1 VDGTAVAATA
11 DRRTGAAPPGR
22 PRRRPPRQALIWIAP
37 ALASIGL
44 VYGYSIYRL
53 VMEATHREGEGVGL
67 GNLRIAIDD
76 PFFRTALG
84 NNLRLLLTL
93 PVIIAVA
100 LVIAILLHE
109 GMRGW
114 RFHRVAIFI
123 PYMLPVTV
131 VGVLFGELLTLHGAV
146 NSTLATL
153 HLGYFSEDWL
163 GDPDWA
169 LRSLA
174 GVIIWRELGF
184 GVILFLARLLS
195 LPQNVF
201 DAARVDGAG
210 WFRTQWHVT
219 LPMMRSIIGFYLVIE
234 AITLMSWVFSYVF
247 VMTGGGP
254 GQATQVTETYIY
266 QNAFTSDIPW
276 LAAAAATLLLI
287 GVTAIAVL
295 FLVLRWGY
303 GRWRAA

>member
-1 VDGTAVAATA
+1 M
-11 DRRTGAAPPGR
+11 RRDR
-22 PRRRPPRQALIWIAP
+22 PRRRRNLQPALWAAP
-37 ALASIGL
+37 AIVSMLF
-44 VYGYSIYRL
+44 VYGYGIYRL
-53 VMEATHREGEGVGL
+53 LEEATHREGRSVGL
-67 GNLRIAIDD
+67 ENLRIAVDD
-76 PFFRTALG
+76 PFFRTAVG

-93 PVIIAVA
+93 PVIIGIA
-100 LVIAILLHE
+100 LVIAILLFE
-109 GMRGW
+109 GLRGW
-114 RFHRVAIFI
+114 RFHRVAVFI

-131 VGVLFGELLTLHGAV
+131 VGVLFGQLLTLHGALNTSLDAV
-146 NSTLATL
+146 G
-153 HLGYFSEDWL
+153 LGRLSQDWL
-163 GDPDWA
+163 GNPDWA

-210 WFRTQWHVT
+210 WFRMHRSVT
-219 LPMMRSIIGFYLVIE
+219 LPMMRSIIGFYFVVE

-266 QNAFTSDIPW
+266 QNAFASDLPW
-276 LAAAAATLLLI
+276 LAAAAATVLLI
-287 GVTAIAVL
+287 AVTAIAGVL
-295 FLVLRWGY
+295 LLGRFGY
-303 GRWRAA
+303 RRWRAA

>member
-1 VDGTAVAATA
+1 VDGTAVTSPGGRRPGAV
-11 DRRTGAAPPGR
+11 DRGR
-22 PRRRPPRQALIWIAP
+22 PRRPPWQALVWIAP
-37 ALASIGL
+37 ALIAIGF

-53 VMEATHREGEGVGL
+53 LIEATHRDGRPVGL
-67 GNLRIAIDD
+67 GNLRIALDD

-93 PVIIAVA
+93 PVIITIA
-100 LVIAILLHE
+100 LVVAVLLHE

-131 VGVLFGELLTLHGAV
+131 VGVLFGELLTLHGAL
-146 NSTLATL
+146 NSTLQTL
-153 HLGYFSEDWL
+153 HLGYFTEDWL

-174 GVIIWRELGF
+174 GVIVWRELGF

-219 LPMMRSIIGFYLVIE
+219 LPLMRSIIGFYFVIE

-287 GVTAIAVL
+287 GVTVVAVAFLIA
-295 FLVLRWGY
+295 RWAY
-303 GRWRAA
+303 GWRRPA

>member
-1 VDGTAVAATA
+1 V
-11 DRRTGAAPPGR
+11 
-22 PRRRPPRQALIWIAP
+22 WIAP
-37 ALASIGL
+37 ALVAIGF

-53 VMEATHREGEGVGL
+53 VVEATHRDGRSVGL
-67 GNLRIAIDD
+67 DNLRIALDD

-93 PVIIAVA
+93 PVIIAIA
-100 LVIAILLHE
+100 LTIAILLHE

-114 RFHRVAIFI
+114 RVHRVAIFI

-146 NSTLATL
+146 NSTLQSL
-153 HLGYFSEDWL
+153 HLGAISQDWL
-163 GDPDWA
+163 GNPDWA

-174 GVIIWRELGF
+174 GVIVWRELGF

-219 LPMMRSIIGFYLVIE
+219 LPMMRSIVGFYLVIE

-266 QNAFTSDIPW
+266 QNAFASDIPW

-287 GVTAIAVL
+287 GVTVL
-295 FLVLRWGY
+295 AAALLVARFGLA
-303 GRWRAA
+303 RWRAT

>member
-1 VDGTAVAATA
+1 M
-11 DRRTGAAPPGR
+11 
-22 PRRRPPRQALIWIAP
+22 LF
-37 ALASIGL
+37 
-44 VYGYSIYRL
+44 VYGYSIYRVL
-53 VMEATHREGEGVGL
+53 EEATHRDGASVGL
-67 GNLRIAIDD
+67 DNLKIALND
-76 PFFRTALG
+76 PFFRIAVG

-93 PVIIAVA
+93 PIIIGIA
-100 LVIAILLHE
+100 LLIAILLYE

-123 PYMLPVTV
+123 PYMLPVAV
-131 VGVLFGELLTLHGAV
+131 VGVLFGQLLTLHGAL
-146 NSTLATL
+146 NTSLQTIG
-153 HLGYFSEDWL
+153 LGRFAQDWL
-163 GDPDWA
+163 GSPDWA

-210 WFRTQWHVT
+210 WFRTHRSVT
-219 LPMMRSIIGFYLVIE
+219 LPMMGSIIGFYFVIE

-254 GQATQVTETYIY
+254 GQSTQVTETYIY
-266 QNAFTSDIPW
+266 QEGFTSDLPW
-276 LAAAAATLLLI
+276 LAASAATILLI
-287 GVTAIAVL
+287 GITAIAGAL
-295 FLVLRWGY
+295 LLLRFGY
-303 GRWRAA
+303 NRWRAA

>member
-1 VDGTAVAATA
+1 M
-11 DRRTGAAPPGR
+11 RRDR
-22 PRRRPPRQALIWIAP
+22 PRRRRNLQPALWAAP
-37 ALASIGL
+37 AIVSMLF
-44 VYGYSIYRL
+44 VYGYGIYRL
-53 VMEATHREGEGVGL
+53 LEEATHREGRSVGL
-67 GNLRIAIDD
+67 ENLRIAVDD
-76 PFFRTALG
+76 PFFRTAVG

-93 PVIIAVA
+93 PVIIGIA
-100 LVIAILLHE
+100 LVIAILLFE
-109 GMRGW
+109 GLRGW
-114 RFHRVAIFI
+114 RFHRVAVFI

-131 VGVLFGELLTLHGAV
+131 VGVLFGQLLTLHGAV
-146 NSTLATL
+146 NTSLDAVG
-153 HLGYFSEDWL
+153 LGRISQDWL
-163 GDPDWA
+163 GNPDWA

-210 WFRTQWHVT
+210 WFRMHRSVT
-219 LPMMRSIIGFYLVIE
+219 LPMMRSIIGFYFVVE

-266 QNAFTSDIPW
+266 QNAFASDLPW
-276 LAAAAATLLLI
+276 LAAAAATVLLI
-287 GVTAIAVL
+287 AVTAIAGVL
-295 FLVLRWGY
+295 LLGRFGY
-303 GRWRAA
+303 RRWRAA

>member
-1 VDGTAVAATA
+1 VGGRAVEQVDIEHPGAV
-11 DRRTGAAPPGR
+11 RRDR
-22 PRRRPPRQALIWIAP
+22 PRRRRNLQPALWAAP
-37 ALASIGL
+37 AIVSMLF
-44 VYGYSIYRL
+44 VYGYGIYRL
-53 VMEATHREGEGVGL
+53 LEEATHREGRSVGL
-67 GNLRIAIDD
+67 ENLRIAVDD
-76 PFFRTALG
+76 PFFRTAVG

-93 PVIIAVA
+93 PVIIGIA
-100 LVIAILLHE
+100 LVIAILLFE
-109 GMRGW
+109 GLRGW
-114 RFHRVAIFI
+114 RFHRVAVFI

-131 VGVLFGELLTLHGAV
+131 VGVLFGQLLTLHGAV
-146 NSTLATL
+146 NTSLDAVG
-153 HLGYFSEDWL
+153 LGRISQDWL
-163 GDPDWA
+163 GNPDWA

-210 WFRTQWHVT
+210 WFRMHRSVT
-219 LPMMRSIIGFYLVIE
+219 LPMMRSIIGFYFVVE

-266 QNAFTSDIPW
+266 QNAFASDLPW
-276 LAAAAATLLLI
+276 LAAAAATVLLI
-287 GVTAIAVL
+287 AVTAIAGVL
-295 FLVLRWGY
+295 LLGRFGY
-303 GRWRAA
+303 RRWRAA